1 MSSRKLTIIIATIII
16 VIAAWNVSQK
26 KAPTTK
32 MAADRLYPQLLD
44 RLNDAQRVSIKTAR
58 NLTEL
63 THGKEGWVVANRD
76 NFPANFAT
84 VKDTLLNLAAATV
97 IEEKTSKPDNY
108 GKLGVA
114 GIEAEKSP
122 SVLIEVSST
131 DAAPFAALIIGNKRT
146 SNQQEIPSYFVRKAD
161 GDTALLVKAELMI
174 SDDPLKW
181 MDTSVLSVVT
191 ERVRSVTISRA
202 ERTSIVVSKEKRG
215 DNFFSLQK
223 IPTGFVPT
231 SRATVSSLGSL
242 LLDVKFQDVLA
253 ATRVL
258 KLAVETTATVQ
269 TFDGLV
275 ATLERIEAD
284 DKIVVRYSFAF
295 DPEIVVV
302 AEPKSGDEE
311 AETPSVADE
320 VDELNAKVESWVYVL
335 PNYKIRLLD
344 KNFDDMIKPAE
355 TAETN

>member
-1 MSSRKLTIIIATIII
+1 
-16 VIAAWNVSQK
+16 
-26 KAPTTK
+26 
-32 MAADRLYPQLLD
+32 
-44 RLNDAQRVSIKTAR
+44 
-58 NLTEL
+58 
-63 THGKEGWVVANRD
+63 
-76 NFPANFAT
+76 
-84 VKDTLLNLAAATV
+84 
-97 IEEKTSKPDNY
+97 
-108 GKLGVA
+108 
-114 GIEAEKSP
+114 
-122 SVLIEVSST
+122 VSST

-181 MDTSVLSVVT
+181 MDTSVLSVAT

-202 ERTSIVVSKEKRG
+202 ERTPIIVSKEKRG
-215 DNFFSLQK
+215 DNFFSLEK

-231 SRATVSSLGSL
+231 SRAAVSSFGAL